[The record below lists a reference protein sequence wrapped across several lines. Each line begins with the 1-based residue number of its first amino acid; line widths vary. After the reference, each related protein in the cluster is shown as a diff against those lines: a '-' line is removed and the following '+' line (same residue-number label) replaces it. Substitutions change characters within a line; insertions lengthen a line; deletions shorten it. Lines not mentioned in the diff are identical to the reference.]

1 MTDNTKSSDNTTK
14 CNCK

>member
-1 MTDNTKSSDNTTK
+1 MTDNTKSNTTK